1 MDLESLVKQYKSATK
16 EGKVADYIPA
26 LAEVNPDQLGIAVYN
41 AQNGEVQAAG
51 DSDVR
56 FAIESISK
64 VPTLIRALLQRGSD
78 YVFKYLGMEPSGFP
92 FNSIMDIQM
101 HIRNKPANPYINAGA
116 IETVSLLEEKTDA
129 ERFPNLLE
137 FYRTIMNDPGIT
149 LAEDT
154 YLSEKRTGDVNRSLA
169 YYMRGNGIMEGDV
182 TDILDTYFKQCSV
195 LVTARG
201 LANMGAVLALN
212 GVMPWNGK
220 RLFSKEIAIM
230 VKSLMCTYG
239 TYNEAGMVSL
249 RSGLPTKSGVGG
261 GLLSVKP
268 GEFGIGI
275 FSPPLDPAGNSVAG
289 LKVLHQLSMDE
300 EWDIFS

>member
-26 LAEVNPDQLGIAVYN
+26 LAEVNPDQLGVAVYN
-41 AQNGEVQAAG
+41 AQTGEVQVAG

-78 YVFKYLGMEPSGFP
+78 YVFKYLGMEPSGFA
-92 FNSIMDIQM
+92 FNSILDIQI

-129 ERFPNLLE
+129 ERFPNLLD

-220 RLFSKEIAIM
+220 RLFSKEIAII

-275 FSPPLDPAGNSVAG
+275 FSPPLDAAGNSVAG
-289 LKVLHQLSMDE
+289 LKVLHQLSMDQG
-300 EWDIFS
+300 WDIFS